1 MAKRIMPVEVPRW
14 YRIMF
19 VKQKDH
25 FGGNVASREKSDM
38 KERQHIIP
46 DHEFL
51 FHSEKQDIIEEFG
64 AK

>member
-1 MAKRIMPVEVPRW
+1 
-14 YRIMF
+14 MF